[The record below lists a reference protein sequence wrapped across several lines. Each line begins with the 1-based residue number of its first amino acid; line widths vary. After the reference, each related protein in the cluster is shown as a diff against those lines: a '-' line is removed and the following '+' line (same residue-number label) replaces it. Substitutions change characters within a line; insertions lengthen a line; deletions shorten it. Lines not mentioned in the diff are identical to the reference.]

1 MIKLDAGNVL
11 LKPSHRR
18 QLMTW
23 LKRAL
28 RLAKRLDNFVLAI
41 SMQRSGRLVEVKADV
56 SSGNI
61 HGMSNGNKGAVPA
74 VTFRARQHDWQDA
87 ARQIIRT
94 LTSHLHDQMVRGLA
108 A

>member
-23 LKRAL
+23 LKRAM
-28 RLAKRLDNFVLAI
+28 RLAKRLENFGLAI
-41 SMQRSGRLVEVKADV
+41 TMQRSGRLVEIRAD
-56 SSGNI
+56 
-61 HGMSNGNKGAVPA
+61 MSNQGKTVA
-74 VTFRARQHDWQDA
+74 FRARQHDWQDA

-94 LTSHLHDQMVRGLA
+94 LTSHLHDQMVRGLLA
-108 A
+108 